1 MATMVDEIMSQISA
15 EDLAARLGTDP
26 DTAMDAA
33 RKALPALL
41 GGLDQEV
48 RSGKAEALGAAAL
61 QDHGGDLFERENPLE
76 AVNAND
82 GQKIVGHMFG
92 DRVGEVEQRLG
103 NTSSAGSS
111 LFSKLL
117 PLLAPLVMSWL
128 SKRMGG
134 ALGGGAPRAEAT
146 HGGGGIGDLLGGLLG
161 GEVQQT
167 RQSMPDLGG
176 LFDMFGSGGDERADE
191 ADRDVPD
198 VGDMLGRS

>member
-134 ALGGGAPRAEAT
+134 ALGGG
-146 HGGGGIGDLLGGLLG
+146 
-161 GEVQQT
+161 
-167 RQSMPDLGG
+167 
-176 LFDMFGSGGDERADE
+176 
-191 ADRDVPD
+191 
-198 VGDMLGRS
+198 